1 MFTGPPFFWYL
12 CDVVQGGL
20 TLSEI
25 AKLAGVNRSA
35 VANWRDRHPDF
46 PKPVSVPSSGP
57 VYDRAE
63 VKAWLASR
71 RPDALRPVG
80 LAGPSHFQ
88 DKVAFIW
95 AVADL
100 LRGDYK
106 PHDYGQVILPLTVLR
121 RMDCVLD
128 PTKEAVLA
136 AAVGLTPEA
145 AEVVL
150 PRITGVPFYNTSA
163 LDFKKLLADPNH
175 IAGGLRS
182 YVSAFSPEARATF
195 ESFKFED
202 HIEYLDKQELLYLLV
217 QKFAAIDLH
226 PNVVENPE
234 MGSIFEELI
243 RKFSEQ
249 SNETAGEH
257 FTPRD
262 VVKLMVDLLVT
273 DDTDLLTKGSIVKTI
288 LDPACGTGGMLSVAD
303 ERLFKL
309 NPKATL
315 VPFGEELNPE
325 TWAICSAD
333 MMMKGSQGKIVQGN
347 SFSQDGFA
355 GERYDYFL
363 CNPPYGVEWKKVERA
378 VREEAARLG
387 FAGRFGAGLP
397 RINDGSFLFLQHMVA
412 KWKRPE
418 DGGSRMAI
426 IFNGSPLF
434 TGGPGSGESE
444 IRRWVIENDWLEAI
458 VGLPDQLFYN
468 TGIST
473 YIWIL
478 TNRKRPARR
487 GKVQLI
493 NATGMLTKRR
503 KSLGNK
509 RNDISDAQLD
519 EIVRLHGD
527 FHEGK
532 LSKIFANE
540 DFGYRQI
547 TVERPL
553 RVRYE
558 ATDEGLER
566 FLAARPVLALTA
578 GDDEMREKLTEAFRA
593 AGLADTTERKLAEKS
608 VAEAVAGLD
617 RLSPKIGKEM
627 LKALTVRNETAPV
640 VMGKGRPEPD
650 PEMRDTEDVPLKED
664 VKAYFDREVRPYVAD
679 AWIDEGRAKIGYEVP
694 FTRQFYEYV
703 PPRPLEEIDAEIR
716 QLESEISALLAE
728 G

>member
-1 MFTGPPFFWYL
+1 MT
-12 CDVVQGGL
+12 L
-20 TLSEI
+20 TEI
-25 AKLAGVNRSA
+25 ARLAGVNRSA

-46 PKPVSVPSSGP
+46 PRPISSPASGP
-57 VYDRAE
+57 LYDRAE
-63 VKAWLASR
+63 IKAWLTTK
-71 RPDALRPVG
+71 RPEVLRP
-80 LAGPSHFQ
+80 LAIPPEAHFQ

-128 PTKEAVLA
+128 STKQAVLA

-150 PRITGVPFYNTSA
+150 PRIAGVPFYNTSA

-175 IAGGLRS
+175 IAAGLRS

-202 HIEYLDKQELLYLLV
+202 HIEYLDKQELLYLLI

-226 PNVVENPE
+226 PDVVANTE

-288 LDPACGTGGMLSVAD
+288 LDPACGTGGMLSVAA

-309 NPKATL
+309 NPEATL

-347 SFSQDGFA
+347 SFSQDGFDR
-355 GERYDYFL
+355 ERYDYFL
-363 CNPPYGVEWKKVERA
+363 CNPPYGVEWKKVERT
-378 VREEAARLG
+378 VREEATRLG

-397 RINDGSFLFLQHMVA
+397 RINDGSFLFLQHMRA
-412 KWKRPE
+412 KWKEPE

-444 IRRWVIENDWLEAI
+444 IRRWVTENDWLEAI

-478 TNRKRPARR
+478 TNRKRPERR

-493 NATGMLTKRR
+493 NATAMFTKRR

-509 RNDISDAQLD
+509 RNDISDAQID

-527 FHEGK
+527 FQESK
-532 LSKIFANE
+532 LSKIFDKE

-558 ATDEGLER
+558 ATDDGLER
-566 FLAARPVLALTA
+566 FLAAKPVLALTA
-578 GDDEMREKLTEAFRA
+578 GDDEMREKLSEAFRA

-608 VAEAVAGLD
+608 VAAAVAGLD
-617 RLSPKIGKEM
+617 GLGSKIAKEM
-627 LKALTVRNETAPV
+627 LKALTVRDETAPV
-640 VMGKGRPEPD
+640 VMGKSGPEPD
-650 PEMRDTEDVPLKED
+650 PDLRDTEDVPLNED
-664 VKAYFDREVRPYVAD
+664 VRTYFEREVRPYVTD
-679 AWIDEGRAKIGYEVP
+679 AWIDEGRTKIGYEIP
-694 FTRQFYEYV
+694 FTRHFYEYV
-703 PPRPLEEIDAEIR
+703 PPRPLDDIDAEINA
-716 QLESEISALLAE
+716 LEAEIRDLLAP
-728 G
+728 

>member
-1 MFTGPPFFWYL
+1 VIANM
-12 CDVVQGGL
+12 L
-20 TLSEI
+20 TLTEI
-25 AKLAGVNRSA
+25 ARLAGVNRSA
-35 VANWRDRHPDF
+35 VANWRDRHADF
-46 PKPVSVPSSGP
+46 PKPISAPASGP
-57 VYDRAE
+57 LYDRAE
-63 VKAWLASR
+63 IKAWLASR
-71 RPDALRPVG
+71 RPEVLRPLVI
-80 LAGPSHFQ
+80 PSEGHFQ

-136 AAVGLTPEA
+136 AAVVLMPEA

-175 IAGGLRS
+175 IAAGLRS

-202 HIEYLDKQELLYLLV
+202 HIEYLDKQELLYLLI

-226 PNVVENPE
+226 PDVVANTQ

-273 DDTDLLTKGSIVKTI
+273 DDTDLLTRGSIVKTI
-288 LDPACGTGGMLSVAD
+288 LDPACGTGGMLSVAA

-309 NPKATL
+309 NPEATL

-347 SFSQDGFA
+347 SFSQDGFS
-355 GERYDYFL
+355 GQRYDYFL
-363 CNPPYGVEWKKVERA
+363 CNPPYGVEWKKVERTL
-378 VREEAARLG
+378 RDEAARLG
-387 FAGRFGAGLP
+387 FGGRFGAGLP

-458 VGLPDQLFYN
+458 IALPDQLFYN

-478 TNRKRPARR
+478 TNRKRPERR

-493 NATGMLTKRR
+493 NATRLFSKRR

-509 RNDISDAQLD
+509 RNDISDAQIQ

-527 FHEGK
+527 FQEGR
-532 LSKIFANE
+532 LSKIFDNE

-553 RVRYE
+553 RVRYG
-558 ATDEGLER
+558 ATEEGLER
-566 FLAARPVLALTA
+566 FLAAKPVLALTT
-578 GDDEMREKLTEAFRA
+578 GDDEMRETLSEAFRA
-593 AGLADTTERKLAEKS
+593 VGLAETTERKAAEKA
-608 VAEAVAGLD
+608 VAATLAGLD
-617 RLSPKIGKEM
+617 GLGPKIAKEM
-627 LKALTVRNETAPV
+627 LKALTVRDETAPAV
-640 VMGKGRPEPD
+640 VGKDGPEPD
-650 PEMRDTEDVPLKED
+650 PDIRDTEDVPLKED
-664 VKAYFDREVRPYVAD
+664 VRAYFDREVRPYVAD
-679 AWIDEGRAKIGYEVP
+679 AWIDDGRTKIGYEIS
-694 FTRQFYEYV
+694 FTRHFYEDV
-703 PPRPLEEIDAEIR
+703 PPRPLEEIDAEIDA
-716 QLESEISALLAE
+716 LEAEIRDLLAP
-728 G
+728 